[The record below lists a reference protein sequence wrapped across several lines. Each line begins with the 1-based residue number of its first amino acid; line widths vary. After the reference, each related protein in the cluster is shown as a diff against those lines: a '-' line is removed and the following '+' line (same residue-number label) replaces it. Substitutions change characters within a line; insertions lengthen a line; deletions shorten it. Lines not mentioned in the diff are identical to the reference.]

1 MAIYLGLGTNLGDR
15 EMNLVTAKDLL
26 MKHDVLVLGQS
37 EIRET
42 PPLGGLDQPPYLNQV
57 IECRTE
63 LSAKDLLAACKA
75 VEAEMGRPTV
85 PKKTGNVQFGK
96 PTAPVLSDAWESR
109 IIDIDI
115 LFYHDII
122 LNDVDLIVPHPGTY
136 DRSFVVQGLADLNLE
151 LMHPTLKQSMTVLLR
166 NF

>member
-15 EMNLVTAKDLL
+15 EMNLVMAKDLL
-26 MKHDVLVLGQS
+26 MKHDVLVVGQS
-37 EIRET
+37 EVRET

-75 VEAEMGRPTV
+75 VELEMGRPQK
-85 PKKTGNVQFGK
+85 PKNLGNVQFGK
-96 PTAPVLSDAWESR
+96 PKEPIQNDAWESR

-115 LFYHDII
+115 LFYHELI
-122 LNDVDLIVPHPGTY
+122 LSDVDLIVPHPGTY
-136 DRSFVVQGLADLNLE
+136 DRSFVVQGLVDLNPE
-151 LMHPTLKQSMTVLLR
+151 LVHPTLKQSMAVLLE